1 MDKDKL
7 IETLISSKD
16 NEYNWNLYFFKI
28 DRRNSNP
35 YIAYKI
41 RFKNDQYIIEY
52 AKTLVDMVVKYQLK
66 KLKKLRIILEKI
78 QRFLVIDLK
87 QVMNWSRGSGTILLM
102 IL

>member
-1 MDKDKL
+1 MDKNKL

-52 AKTLVDMVVKYQLK
+52 AKTLVDMVVKYQL
-66 KLKKLRIILEKI
+66 EKI
-78 QRFLVIDLK
+78 KEIKDYTGENTKVSCDRLET
-87 QVMNWSRGSGTILLM
+87 R
-102 IL
+102 